1 MNNPPLL
8 ILIAIIIGLS
18 ILTINISINFVMAGE
33 AHGVEH
39 AALPPVIQEEVN
51 TGNPNLD
58 KQINEFYHCISH
70 THEDPPSIQTVD
82 NCYNQNSVGYYQ
94 GPGGYYQNSIGGIS
108 GGGNSNDNRDSNGWT
123 HSTAS
128 ARPPPGV
135 LVEVANSNNSHDNN
149 DGTHSTTASAR
160 PPPGVL
166 VEVA

>member
-18 ILTINISINFVMAGE
+18 ILTINISINFVMAR
-33 AHGVEH
+33 
-39 AALPPVIQEEVN
+39 PPVIQEEVN

-58 KQINEFYHCISH
+58 KQINEFYHCISK

-82 NCYNQNSVGYYQ
+82 NCYSQNSVGHYQ
-94 GPGGYYQNSIGGIS
+94 GPDGYYQNSIGGIS
-108 GGGNSNDNRDSNGWT
+108 GGGNSNNSHDSNGGT

-135 LVEVANSNNSHDNN
+135 LVEVANSNNSHDSN
-149 DGTHSTTASAR
+149 GETHSTR

>member
-8 ILIAIIIGLS
+8 ILIIIIGLS
-18 ILTINISINFVMAGE
+18 ILTINISINFVMARE

-39 AALPPVIQEEVN
+39 AALPPVIQEQVS

-58 KQINEFYHCISH
+58 KQINEFYHCISK

-82 NCYNQNSVGYYQ
+82 KCYNQNS
-94 GPGGYYQNSIGGIS
+94 GGYYQNSIGGIS
-108 GGGNSNDNRDSNGWT
+108 GGGNSND
-123 HSTAS
+123 
-128 ARPPPGV
+128 
-135 LVEVANSNNSHDNN
+135 SHDSN